1 MFRGVSLTGCLL
13 VVVALVGLMGLAACA
28 APTPTPVPTP
38 TLEPTATPT
47 PTATPSPTPTPTATP
62 SPTPTPTPTS
72 TPTPTATPTPVPPPD
87 APDAPSVRSLTTTS
101 IAVSWDAPESGT
113 PIAYYDYRYR
123 AASRPWTEVLDTGL
137 EKTSVNVVGLAPGNL
152 YQVQVRAVS
161 EAGTS
166 EWSEPGSARTRALPT
181 PTPRPPTPTPT
192 PAYPSTHVVL
202 VDSSLELVA
211 SLDADWE
218 TSRSVTNSIN
228 HYGGFN
234 GGEYILPAENPVT
247 AMWVTI
253 DGSSNSTLHSRK
265 LGQVLT
271 ALGYTAA
278 QANAIAS
285 PHIRSAY
292 GSAARIAWCT
302 TPSKIEIYTAYDR
315 DDFDWFTVLYA
326 VSDELWENVR
336 ACTLG

>member
-13 VVVALVGLMGLAACA
+13 LVVALVGLMGIAACA

-38 TLEPTATPT
+38 TPEPTATPTPTSTPTPTPT

-62 SPTPTPTPTS
+62 TATPTPTPI
-72 TPTPTATPTPVPPPD
+72 PPPD
-87 APDAPSVRSLTTTS
+87 TPEAPSVRSLTTTS
-101 IAVSWDAPESGT
+101 IAVSWDAPESGA

-137 EKTSVNVVGLAPGNL
+137 EETSLNVVGLAPGNL

-166 EWSEPGSARTRALPT
+166 EWSESGSARTRTLPT

-202 VDSSLELVA
+202 ADSA
-211 SLDADWE
+211 LDIVSRLSADWE
-218 TSRSVTNSIN
+218 TFTNVSSTIT
-228 HYGGFN
+228 HRGIFGG
-234 GGEYILPAENPVT
+234 GRYLVPGENPAVL
-247 AMWVTI
+247 MFVVI
-253 DGSSNSTLHSRK
+253 NGSNNSTLHSRK
-265 LGQVLT
+265 LAQVLT

-278 QANAIAS
+278 QANAIAT
-285 PHIRSAY
+285 PHIRVAY
-292 GSAARIAWCT
+292 SSTLRISDCT
-302 TPSKIEIYTAYDR
+302 TPSKIEIFTGYDE
-315 DDFDWFTVLYA
+315 DDFEWFTALYA
-326 VSDELWENVR
+326 VSHESWDNVR
-336 ACTLG
+336 ACMLG